1 MEHTKDCMKPINM
14 VDFAQRVCMRTG
26 SVTEAEHRTLRS
38 IEPSPYESLA
48 WTTALA
54 IVRERVE
61 GAHKSVLESVS
72 TGIWH
77 DYRRGRYEMAR
88 DILAEMEERGKP

>member
-1 MEHTKDCMKPINM
+1 MKPINM

-26 SVTEAEHRTLRS
+26 SVTEAEHRALRS

>member
-1 MEHTKDCMKPINM
+1 MHHTKDCIVN
-14 VDFAQRVCMRTG
+14 
-26 SVTEAEHRTLRS
+26 AEHAALRD
-38 IEPSPYESLA
+38 ITRPYKSLA

-54 IVRERVE
+54 IVRERME

-88 DILAEMEERGKP
+88 DILREMEERGKP

>member
-1 MEHTKDCMKPINM
+1 MEHVKDCCKPINM
-14 VDFAQRVCMRTG
+14 TEFAKSVCGLM
-26 SVTEAEHRTLRS
+26 
-38 IEPSPYESLA
+38 PSKEKAAQDAHMTPYESLA

-54 IVRERVE
+54 IVRERME

-88 DILAEMEERGKP
+88 DILREMEERGKP

>member
-1 MEHTKDCMKPINM
+1 MEHVKDCCKPINM
-14 VDFAQRVCMRTG
+14 TEFAKSVCGLM
-26 SVTEAEHRTLRS
+26 
-38 IEPSPYESLA
+38 PSKEKAAQDAHMTPYKSLA

-54 IVRERVE
+54 IVRERME

-88 DILAEMEERGKP
+88 DILREMEERGKP

>member
-1 MEHTKDCMKPINM
+1 MNM
-14 VDFAQRVCMRTG
+14 PDFAKSVCGLM
-26 SVTEAEHRTLRS
+26 
-38 IEPSPYESLA
+38 PSKEKAAQDAHMTPYESLA

-54 IVRERVE
+54 IVRERME

-88 DILAEMEERGKP
+88 DILREMEERGKP

>member
-1 MEHTKDCMKPINM
+1 VEHFKDYIRPINGG
-14 VDFAQRVCMRTG
+14 VSA
-26 SVTEAEHRTLRS
+26 AEHAALRD
-38 IEPSPYESLA
+38 ITRPITDHYRGEA

-54 IVRERVE
+54 IVRERME

-88 DILAEMEERGKP
+88 DILREMEERGKP

>member
-1 MEHTKDCMKPINM
+1 MEHFKDCIVN
-14 VDFAQRVCMRTG
+14 
-26 SVTEAEHRTLRS
+26 AEHYALRD
-38 IEPSPYESLA
+38 ITRPYKSLA

-54 IVRERVE
+54 IVRERME

-88 DILAEMEERGKP
+88 DILREMEERGKP